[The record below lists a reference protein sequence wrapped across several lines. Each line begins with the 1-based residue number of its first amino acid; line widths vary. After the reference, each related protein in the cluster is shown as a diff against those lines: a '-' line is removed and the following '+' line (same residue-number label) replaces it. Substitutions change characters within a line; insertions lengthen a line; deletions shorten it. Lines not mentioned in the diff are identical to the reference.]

1 MHNNLN
7 HEKNK
12 MLIVN
17 YVAIINDNLSGTSNF
32 FAKNDVNKD
41 NVRMLS
47 ESIQDISES
56 KMAINELYDDF
67 SASQINQ
74 FTVKWIDGRQMS
86 LGNWETLFIQ
96 KFGEIVSMLNHFC
109 ENYK

>member
-1 MHNNLN
+1 
-7 HEKNK
+7 
-12 MLIVN
+12 MLQLLMI
-17 YVAIINDNLSGTSNF
+17 TSQGLLFF

-41 NVRMLS
+41 NVRILS

-56 KMAINELYDDF
+56 KMAINELYNDF

-86 LGNWETLFIQ
+86 LGNWKHFLYKSLVKLFQ
-96 KFGEIVSMLNHFC
+96 C
-109 ENYK
+109 